1 MKKIILMMLTVL
13 FISCGRKITDRF
25 IFTADSEFSYTL
37 RTYAYLN
44 VKIISKNSNGK
55 LIRYW
60 KNLSDENWCGFR
72 SDTIIISKDKQTI
85 RETFETYDTWSKLV
99 FIPDEDNLNNEKIEI
114 ITSVTDLQ
122 PNTSPRMRAEKLKE
136 RMNQRKEREEREE
149 R

>member
-13 FISCGRKITDRF
+13 FISCGRQPDRF

-37 RTYAYLN
+37 RTYVYLN

-114 ITSVTDLQ
+114 IISVSDLY
-122 PNTSPRMRAEKLKE
+122 PHTGSRMRAEKLKE
-136 RMNQRKEREEREE
+136 RDSLQKRH
-149 R
+149 